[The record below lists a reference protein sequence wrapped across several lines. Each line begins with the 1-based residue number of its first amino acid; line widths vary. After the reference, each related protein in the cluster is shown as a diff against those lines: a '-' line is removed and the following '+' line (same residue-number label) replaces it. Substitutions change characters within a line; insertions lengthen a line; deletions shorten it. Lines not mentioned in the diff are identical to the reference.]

1 LYAFLLEDFIMEEVI
16 ARKYQMLHSEWNERQ
31 KRLWCAGEA
40 IVLGYGGVST
50 VSRATGVSRQT
61 IHQGIN
67 ELNANARLSSG
78 RVRREGGGR
87 KKDVET
93 QHDLLPSLDALVEP
107 TAKGDPMS
115 PLRWTTKSTRRLSE
129 ALNAQGFNVSHMQV
143 CRLLHELEY
152 QLSANRKSLEGGT
165 NPDRNAQFEFINEQA
180 AKFLKRNCPVISVDA
195 KKKELIGNYKQ
206 NGRVWRPKGE
216 PELVKVYDFIDKKLG
231 KATPY
236 GIYDLKKNV
245 GWVNVGIDH
254 DTAEFAVESIRRW
267 YNHLGKE
274 LYPKAKDLFITADG
288 GGSNGSRNRL
298 WKYCLQEFSDETG
311 LTIHVSHFPPGTSK
325 WNKIEHRLFNHIS
338 MNWKGQPLVS
348 LDVIINLIGNTTTQ
362 TGLKVY
368 AMEDQNT
375 YPTKRK
381 ISDGEMK
388 TLNIKLND
396 SLGKWNYIVSKR

>member
-1 LYAFLLEDFIMEEVI
+1 MEDVI
-16 ARKYQMLHSEWNERQ
+16 SKKYQVLQSELNERQ
-31 KRLWCAGEA
+31 KRLWAASEA
-40 IVLGYGGVST
+40 MCLGHGGISL
-50 VSRATGVSRQT
+50 VSRVTGLSRPT
-61 IHQGIN
+61 ISLGIK
-67 ELNANARLSSG
+67 ELKNDERLPKN
-78 RVRREGGGR
+78 RVRREGAGR
-87 KKDVET
+87 KKTTEH
-93 QHDLLPSLDALVEP
+93 QPKLLPSLDALVEP

-115 PLRWTTKSTRRLSE
+115 PLRWTTKSTRRLCV
-129 ALNAQGFNVSHMQV
+129 ALLEQGFFVSPRQV

-165 NPDRNAQFEFINEQA
+165 NPDRNAQFEFINGQA
-180 AKFLKRNCPVISVDA
+180 AKFLEQGLPVISVDA

-206 NGRVWRPKGE
+206 NGTVWRPKGE

-236 GIYDLKKNV
+236 GVYDLRENV

-274 LYPKAKDLFITADG
+274 LYPLAKKLFITADG
-288 GGSNGSRNRL
+288 GGSNSSRSRL
-298 WKYCLQEFSDETG
+298 WKYCLQEFADETG
-311 LTIHVSHFPPGTSK
+311 LTIYVSHFPPGTSK

-338 MNWKGQPLVS
+338 MNWKGQPLMS
-348 LDVIINLIGNTTTQ
+348 LEVMINLIGNTTSQ

-368 AMEDQNT
+368 AMEDRNI

-381 ISDGEMK
+381 IPDKEMDA
-388 TLNIKLND
+388 LNLVKNNL
-396 SLGKWNYIVSKR
+396 LGKWNYTIMPRSP

>member
-1 LYAFLLEDFIMEEVI
+1 MEEII
-16 ARKYQMLHSEWNERQ
+16 ANKYLVLRNELNERQ
-31 KRLWCAGEA
+31 RRLWAASEA
-40 IVLGYGGVST
+40 ISLGHGGITIVAK
-50 VSRATGVSRQT
+50 ATGMSRMT
-61 IHQGIN
+61 VTQGIN
-67 ELNANARLSSG
+67 DL
-78 RVRREGGGR
+78 RRGDCLGENRIRRSGGGR
-87 KKDVET
+87 KKTSQT
-93 QHDLLPSLDALVEP
+93 QPDLLPSLDALVEP

-115 PLRWTTKSTRRLSE
+115 PLRWTTKSTRHLSE
-129 ALNAQGFNVSHMQV
+129 ILNEEGFQISHMQV

-152 QLSANRKSLEGGT
+152 QLSGNRKSIEGGN
-165 NPDRNAQFEFINEQA
+165 NPDRNAQFEFINEQST
-180 AKFLKRNCPVISVDA
+180 KFLKRYCPVISVDA
-195 KKKELIGNYKQ
+195 KKKELIGNYRQ
-206 NGRVWRPKGE
+206 NGRVWRPKGD

-236 GIYDLKKNV
+236 GVYDLKKNL

-267 YNHLGKE
+267 YKHLGKE
-274 LYPKAKDLFITADG
+274 LYPNAKHLYVTADG

-298 WKYCLQEFSDETG
+298 WKYCLQEFADENK

-348 LDVIINLIGNTTTQ
+348 LDVIINLIGHTTSQ

-368 AMEDQNT
+368 AMEDRNI

-381 ISDGEMK
+381 ISDVEME
-388 TLNIKLND
+388 TINIFKND
-396 SLGKWNYIVSKR
+396 TLGKWNYTIKPR

>member
-1 LYAFLLEDFIMEEVI
+1 MEEI
-16 ARKYQMLHSEWNERQ
+16 ITTKYFALKDELNERQ
-31 KRLWCAGEA
+31 RRLWAASEA
-40 IVLGYGGVST
+40 ISLGYGGITT
-50 VSRATGVSRQT
+50 VALATGISRTT
-61 IHQGIN
+61 ITRGIN
-67 ELNANARLSSG
+67 ELQNGKRLDKN
-78 RVRREGGGR
+78 RVRRHGAGR
-87 KKDVET
+87 KKTTEHQPT
-93 QHDLLPSLDALVEP
+93 LKSALDALVAP

-115 PLRWTTKSTRRLSE
+115 PLLWTTKSTRRLCE
-129 ALNAQGFNVSHMQV
+129 MLNEEGFQLSHMQV

-165 NPDRNAQFEFINEQA
+165 NPDRNTQFEFINEQSA
-180 AKFLKRNCPVISVDA
+180 SFLKKKRPVISVDA

-236 GIYDLKKNV
+236 GIYDLKRNI

-267 YNHLGKE
+267 WNHLGKE
-274 LYPKAKDLFITADG
+274 LYPKSKHLFLTADG
-288 GGSNGSRNRL
+288 GGSNSSRSRL
-298 WKYCLQEFSDETG
+298 WKYCLQEFSDESR
-311 LTIHVSHFPPGTSK
+311 LTLHVSHFPPGTSK

-348 LDVIINLIGNTTTQ
+348 MEVIINLIGHTTSK

-368 AMEDQNT
+368 AMEDRNK

-381 ISDGEMK
+381 ISDAEMEAI
-388 TLNIKLND
+388 NILKND
-396 SLGKWNYIVSKR
+396 TLGKWNYIIKPR

>member
-1 LYAFLLEDFIMEEVI
+1 MERGSQI
-16 ARKYQMLHSEWNERQ
+16 ASLRQ
-31 KRLWCAGEA
+31 KYTAVRGVLHERGRRIWAASEA
-40 IVLGYGGVST
+40 RQLGRGGITLVAEALKMSHVT
-50 VSRATGVSRQT
+50 IRRGLQEIESEQSPPLPQERSRRP
-61 IHQGIN
+61 
-67 ELNANARLSSG
+67 
-78 RVRREGGGR
+78 GGGR
-87 KKDVET
+87 KKGSE
-93 QHDLLPSLDALVEP
+93 QQPSLKAALDALVEP

-115 PLRWTTKSTRRLSE
+115 PLRWTTKSTRRLAE
-129 ALNAQGFNVSHMQV
+129 TLRAQQFNVGKSQV
-143 CRLLHELEY
+143 YSLLREMGY

-165 NPDRNAQFEFINEQA
+165 NPDRNTQFEFINKQS
-180 AKFLKRNCPVISVDA
+180 AKFLQQGCPVLSVDA

-206 NGRVWRPKGE
+206 NGKVWRPKGK

-236 GIYDLKKNV
+236 GVYDLKENI

-267 YNHLGKE
+267 YKHLGKE
-274 LYPKAKDLFITADG
+274 LYPDAEELYITADG
-288 GGSNGSRNRL
+288 GGSNSSRSRL
-298 WKYCLQEFSDETG
+298 WKYCLQEFANETG

-348 LDVIINLIGNTTTQ
+348 LDVIINLIGNTTSQ

-368 AMEDQNT
+368 AMEDRNV

-381 ISDGEMK
+381 IPDKEMD
-388 TLNIKLND
+388 TLNLVKND
-396 SLGKWNYIVSKR
+396 SLGKWNYTIRPK

>member
-1 LYAFLLEDFIMEEVI
+1 MDEII
-16 ARKYQMLHSEWNERQ
+16 ARKFGALKTELNERQ
-31 KRLWCAGEA
+31 RRLWAASEA
-40 IVLGYGGVST
+40 EGFGYGGVSA
-50 VSRATGVSRQT
+50 VSRSTGLSRST
-61 IHQGIN
+61 IYKGIE
-67 ELNANARLSSG
+67 ELKNNDRLDEG

-87 KKDVET
+87 KKTTAKQPKV
-93 QHDLLPSLDALVEP
+93 LSALDALVEP

-115 PLRWTTKSTRRLSE
+115 PLRWTTKSTNRLCK
-129 ALNAQGFNVSHMQV
+129 ALNEQRFKISPRQV
-143 CRLLHELEY
+143 CRLLHELGY

-165 NPDRNAQFEFINEQA
+165 NPDRNAQFEFINKQS
-180 AKFLKRNCPVISVDA
+180 AKFLKKKCPVLSVDA

-206 NGRVWRPKGE
+206 NGKVWRPKGK

-236 GIYDLKKNV
+236 GIYDLKQNI

-267 YNHLGKE
+267 HKHFGKE
-274 LYPKAKDLFITADG
+274 LYPQAKEIYVTADG

-298 WKYCLQEFSDETG
+298 WKYCLQEFADETG

-348 LDVIINLIGNTTTQ
+348 LDVIINLIGNTTSQ

-368 AMEDQNT
+368 AVEDRNS
-375 YPTKRK
+375 YPTGRK

-388 TLNIKLND
+388 KLNIYHGD
-396 SLGKWNYIVSKR
+396 TLGKWNYTIKPRET